1 MIVVF
6 ALSVLF
12 SSSGL
17 DLASCAVGDL
27 ALSIVVLAC
36 SPVAVRSPGSGGG
49 AADPGVVAAP
59 TTRAEAAQMVKIRSC
74 PRRCIDISL
83 LRVTSEYALR
93 TRANYP
99 EVPE

>member
-1 MIVVF
+1 MIVVL
-6 ALSVLF
+6 AVSVLL

-17 DLASCAVGDL
+17 DFASCAVGDL
-27 ALSIVVLAC
+27 AVSIVLSGARVV
-36 SPVAVRSPGSGGG
+36 PVRLPGSGGG

-99 EVPE
+99 EVLE